1 MNDYGLRPYT
11 LFNIVRSNGTFP
23 KNNDVFQNINVYEE
37 DDYGN
42 INAVSKSGN
51 TNVGPNSTRAA
62 LNWDTW

>member
-1 MNDYGLRPYT
+1 
-11 LFNIVRSNGTFP
+11 
-23 KNNDVFQNINVYEE
+23 VYEE

-51 TNVGPNSTRAA
+51 TNVGLNSTRAP